1 MDIHDY
7 AESKRLSLRQILDF
21 TSSVNPLG
29 PSNKAK
35 NAIRKSIKFLE
46 FPPDEKIRYL
56 KRYIC
61 KQERIEEG
69 CIVFG
74 QGSSSL
80 LHSLLKATEPKTIL
94 LVSPVSKRYRD
105 ILNNYRMD
113 IQLFPV
119 EEKCPPQFSIDITGL
134 IDRLKTVDM
143 IILPNPHDVTGT
155 IMPAENLGSLI
166 EATEKTG
173 KILVIDERYMDFAP
187 YRSFVKL
194 VTESQNTLILRT
206 FSVFHALKGL
216 PLGYGAGSPAL
227 MKKLNDNLIPP
238 PQGNALVY
246 AAAIVSL
253 KDKGHK
259 TRTMKLVKEEKKY
272 FIEKLKQIDGLQI
285 FDTACNFL
293 LLKIERQIPDLA
305 SLFIK
310 YHIIIDEYSSE
321 SVNTYLKVPLKR
333 HKLNAQ
339 FIKTLKNILKT

>member
-1 MDIHDY
+1 
-7 AESKRLSLRQILDF
+7 
-21 TSSVNPLG
+21 
-29 PSNKAK
+29 
-35 NAIRKSIKFLE
+35 
-46 FPPDEKIRYL
+46 
-56 KRYIC
+56 
-61 KQERIEEG
+61 
-69 CIVFG
+69 
-74 QGSSSL
+74 
-80 LHSLLKATEPKTIL
+80 
-94 LVSPVSKRYRD
+94 
-105 ILNNYRMD
+105 
-113 IQLFPV
+113 
-119 EEKCPPQFSIDITGL
+119 
-134 IDRLKTVDM
+134 
-143 IILPNPHDVTGT
+143 
-155 IMPAENLGSLI
+155 
-166 EATEKTG
+166 
-173 KILVIDERYMDFAP
+173 MDFAP

-321 SVNTYLKVPLKR
+321 SVNIYLKVPLKR